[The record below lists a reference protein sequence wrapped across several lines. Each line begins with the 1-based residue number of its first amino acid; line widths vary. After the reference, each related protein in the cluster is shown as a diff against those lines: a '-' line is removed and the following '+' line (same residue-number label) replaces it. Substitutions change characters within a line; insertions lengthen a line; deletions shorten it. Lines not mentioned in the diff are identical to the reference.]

1 MREKVN
7 KHRQSKIEM
16 VWEAVLFRFSYVKTA
31 EQKGKDLLLQIFGT
45 QSPSFYNCIHFLRP
59 KQISG
64 FYQFGK
70 KPSFKRTKL
79 KLIGYTFQ
87 NLHSGWLLN

>member
-1 MREKVN
+1 VF
-7 KHRQSKIEM
+7 
-16 VWEAVLFRFSYVKTA
+16 FRFGYVNEAKR
-31 EQKGKDLLLQIFGT
+31 KGKVLLLQIFGNPN
-45 QSPSFYNCIHFLRP
+45 PSFYNCIHFLRP

-87 NLHSGWLLN
+87 NLHSGALIRKKFKKLVMKTTFLFHFWA